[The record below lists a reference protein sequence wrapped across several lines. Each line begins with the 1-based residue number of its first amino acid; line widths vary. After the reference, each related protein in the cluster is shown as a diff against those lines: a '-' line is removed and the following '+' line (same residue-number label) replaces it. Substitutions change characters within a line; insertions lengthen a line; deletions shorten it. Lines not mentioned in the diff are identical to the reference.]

1 MRYKNLRA
9 TKKLAPAAI
18 LSTALIVL
26 AGCGTGSEPG
36 VSDIEG
42 ADGVEGVAVTFGGW
56 GGEEGATKEYF
67 ESFQTGFE
75 GETGASVEWIGAPWA
90 DTRAMLS
97 LRASSDPIDVAQL
110 DIGWITS
117 FASQDQLVDL
127 NDVYGE
133 ETLAELYPANLLAL
147 GQRDGKQV
155 ALPWTIASISM
166 VANMN
171 ILNAAGV
178 TEVPETTGDFRD
190 ALQAIKESQP
200 DVIPYALVSTDA
212 TSVYGDLQPWIWTFG
227 GNIFTDGEVSV
238 GDNSG
243 TVDALEYLSGIVDNG
258 LAAKDMDRF
267 TARTLFAEGKVA
279 FYDDAIIARGL
290 VSDSEIS
297 DAVVPVPRPVAE
309 SGDDPQSNQWGHA
322 LVMFKKDRTEKE
334 LEAAKQFMSSLQN
347 LSVVGDYFSDGG
359 LLPTTNVGIEDQEM
373 DDYLQDWAEIT
384 STSRPKETDAL
395 SNGAEIAEIIGQH
408 TEAVYIGLESPD
420 DAARAMAEELQR
432 VQP

>member
-1 MRYKNLRA
+1 MRYKSSRA
-9 TKKLAPAAI
+9 TKKFAPAAI
-18 LSTALIVL
+18 FSTALIVL
-26 AGCGTGSEPG
+26 AGCGAGSEPG
-36 VSDIEG
+36 VDSIEG
-42 ADGVEGVAVTFGGW
+42 VNGIEGVAVSFGGW
-56 GGEEGATKEYF
+56 GGEEAATSGYF
-67 ESFQTGFE
+67 EGFQTSFE
-75 GETGASVEWIGAPWA
+75 ADTGANVEWIGSPWA
-90 DTRAMLS
+90 DTRTMLS

-133 ETLAELYPANLLAL
+133 DTLAELFPANLLAV

-178 TEVPETTGDFRD
+178 TEVPGTTEEFRD
-190 ALQAIKESQP
+190 ALEAIKETQP
-200 DVIPYALVSTDA
+200 DVIPYGLVSTDA

-227 GNIFTDGEVSV
+227 GNIFRDGEVSV
-238 GDNSG
+238 GDGPG
-243 TVDALEYLSGIVDNG
+243 TVDALEYLSGLVDSG

-290 VSDSEIS
+290 VADSDIY

-309 SGDDPQSNQWGHA
+309 SGQDPQSLQWGHA
-322 LVMFKKDRTEKE
+322 LVMFKKDRTDQE
-334 LEAAKQFMSSLQN
+334 LEAAKQFMSSLWN
-347 LSVVGDYFSDGG
+347 LGVVGDYFSNGG
-359 LLPTTNVGIEDQEM
+359 LLPTTKSAIEEHEV
-373 DDYLQDWAEIT
+373 DDYTRAWAEIT
-384 STSRPKETDAL
+384 STSLPKETDAL
-395 SNGAEIAEIIGQH
+395 SNGAQIAEIIGQFG
-408 TEAVYIGLESPD
+408 EAAYIGLESPE
-420 DAARAMAEELQR
+420 DATRKMAEELKR